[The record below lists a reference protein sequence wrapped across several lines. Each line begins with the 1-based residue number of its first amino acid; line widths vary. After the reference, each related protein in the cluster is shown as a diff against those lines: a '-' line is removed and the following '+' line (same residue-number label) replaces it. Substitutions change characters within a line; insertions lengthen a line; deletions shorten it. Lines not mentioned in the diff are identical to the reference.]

1 VEIPA
6 LVVEARRGG
15 IVEAQ
20 HVVHA
25 VAVADGA
32 VVAYAGNPS
41 FTCYLRSASKP
52 LQALPLAGARDDLD
66 DRDLA
71 IASASHRATD
81 DQVAAV
87 RALLAKAPATEDELE
102 LGPQAGRPP
111 GKIFHNCSGKHA
123 GMLALCRTRD
133 WDSRGYS
140 QMGHPVQEA
149 MLAVHAEAAE
159 VDAAEIPA
167 AVDGCGVQTFALP
180 LERMAYAFARLEQL
194 DGGARVAAAM
204 RAHPDLIGG
213 PDGPDCELMRALP
226 GWIAKGGAEGLIC
239 LAGPGGLGVALKTH
253 DGASR
258 AHRPALA
265 AFLGT
270 LGYELPAWL
279 VVGIDNSRGELVGEL
294 TIRREK

>member
-1 VEIPA
+1 VDAI
-6 LVVEARRGG
+6 VVETRRGG

-41 FTCYLRSASKP
+41 STCYLRSSSKP
-52 LQALPLAGARDDLD
+52 LQALPLARGRDDVD

-81 DQVAAV
+81 DQIAAV
-87 RALLAKAPATEDELE
+87 RALLAKAPAAEDELE
-102 LGPQAGRPP
+102 LGPQPGRPP

-123 GMLALCRTRD
+123 GMLALCRARH

-149 MLAVHAEAAE
+149 MLAVHAEAAA

-180 LERMAYAFARLEQL
+180 LERMAYVFARLEQL
-194 DGGARVAAAM
+194 DGGGRVAAAM
-204 RAHPDLIGG
+204 RAHPDLVGG
-213 PDGPDCELMRALP
+213 PDGPDCELMRSLP

-270 LGYELPAWL
+270 LGYELPGWL

-294 TIRREK
+294 TIRRPE